1 MMTQMKKKTYP
12 ILFQISKCILYPMNQ
27 LNRWLFSA
35 AIILALDFIYM
46 NLNQS
51 AFESQ
56 IVRIQRVVMKVKP
69 VPALMCY
76 ALLVFALNYFILRTH
91 RPILDAFM
99 LGLIING
106 VLEST
111 NYAIFKKWDWK
122 IATMDGLWGGVLFA
136 LTTAIIYSF

>member
-1 MMTQMKKKTYP
+1 
-12 ILFQISKCILYPMNQ
+12 MNQ
-27 LNRWLFSA
+27 LNRWLFST

-99 LGLIING
+99 LGLVING

>member
-1 MMTQMKKKTYP
+1 MHY
-12 ILFQISKCILYPMNQ
+12 
-27 LNRWLFSA
+27 LNKWFFSA

-69 VPALMCY
+69 APALICY
-76 ALLVFALNYFILRTH
+76 ALLVFSLNYFILRTR
-91 RPILDAFM
+91 RPILDAFL
-99 LGLIING
+99 LGAIING

-122 IATMDGLWGGVLFA
+122 IALMDGLWGGVLFA
-136 LTTAIIYSF
+136 LTAAIIYSF